1 MPIVGIDLG
10 TTYSAVSVVYQ
21 GTPYILPNGDE
32 RIVPSVVGMSPDGE
46 WLVGTPALNQYTLY
60 PDQTVRSIKR
70 MMGTDHTTLL
80 GGYNLSPQD
89 ISGLILRDMKRIAEV
104 NLNTEVSQAVITV
117 PAFFNNAQRRATSEA
132 GALAGLDVVRIINEP
147 TAAALA
153 FGLGREEHV
162 TALVYDLGGGT
173 FDVSLVEIV
182 DGVIDVR
189 ASHGDTQ
196 LGGDDFDARLAQYL
210 ADVFREQHGVDLS
223 DNKIALA
230 RLRRAAEAAK
240 IDLSTRKYTWVRE
253 EYLAD
258 KSGVPLHLEVEI
270 SRDKFVSL
278 IHDILLRTT
287 ESIERVLHDGE
298 VDKPDAVLLV
308 GGSTHIP
315 AIWEMVAEQTGVQ
328 PRQDVPPSEAV
339 ALGAAVQAAIIEG
352 QEINAILVDVTPHA
366 LGVAVVN
373 YTYTGDPIPDSYKV
387 LIRRNA
393 TIPTTVEEVFS
404 TISSDQTSAKIE
416 VYQGDDPVAS
426 RNTLLGEFLFDELDS
441 QDDDELIE
449 IAVQFNLT
457 VNGILEVK
465 ATERATG
472 RQIGIRV
479 ATDRQQVP
487 QPEMRGADVPDED
500 DVDSEIDEEFE
511 EEVDFLL
518 ERAHAFLVENA
529 DDEYENVEMLV
540 DQIEAA
546 RHDGDTDSVRDEI
559 EQLEQMLEEYTSD
572 GDDEYEGEE

>member
-1 MPIVGIDLG
+1 
-10 TTYSAVSVVYQ
+10 
-21 GTPYILPNGDE
+21 
-32 RIVPSVVGMSPDGE
+32 
-46 WLVGTPALNQYTLY
+46 
-60 PDQTVRSIKR
+60 
-70 MMGTDHTTLL
+70 
-80 GGYNLSPQD
+80 
-89 ISGLILRDMKRIAEV
+89 
-104 NLNTEVSQAVITV
+104 
-117 PAFFNNAQRRATSEA
+117 
-132 GALAGLDVVRIINEP
+132 
-147 TAAALA
+147 
-153 FGLGREEHV
+153 
-162 TALVYDLGGGT
+162 
-173 FDVSLVEIV
+173 
-182 DGVIDVR
+182 
-189 ASHGDTQ
+189 
-196 LGGDDFDARLAQYL
+196 
-210 ADVFREQHGVDLS
+210 
-223 DNKIALA
+223 
-230 RLRRAAEAAK
+230 
-240 IDLSTRKYTWVRE
+240 
-253 EYLAD
+253 
-258 KSGVPLHLEVEI
+258 
-270 SRDKFVSL
+270 
-278 IHDILLRTT
+278 
-287 ESIERVLHDGE
+287 
-298 VDKPDAVLLV
+298 
-308 GGSTHIP
+308 
-315 AIWEMVAEQTGVQ
+315 
-328 PRQDVPPSEAV
+328 
-339 ALGAAVQAAIIEG
+339 
-352 QEINAILVDVTPHA
+352 
-366 LGVAVVN
+366 VVN